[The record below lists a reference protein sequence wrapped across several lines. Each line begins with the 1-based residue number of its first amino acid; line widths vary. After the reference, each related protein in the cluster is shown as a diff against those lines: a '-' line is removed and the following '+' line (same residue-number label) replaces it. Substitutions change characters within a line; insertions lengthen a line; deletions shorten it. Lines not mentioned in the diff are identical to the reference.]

1 MRNSRFRKRLIF
13 AILSIVSLFVPRA
26 VPAQSIGDRL
36 EVGVNLSVLRLSD
49 FDATNAGLGGRLSFD
64 LTRWAA
70 LEGEVNFFP
79 RDRIRHPEGNTGVGP
94 IQLTEERTRT
104 DALFGVRIGARGSRV
119 GAFVKARPGVTRLT
133 DKGLRCTGPG
143 CALFLP
149 PAPSRLPAEFAFDF
163 GGGVEVYPTARTVA
177 RVELG
182 DTMIRHR
189 RSMPS
194 CPFSRCSTHNI
205 SSRIGLG
212 YRF

>member
-1 MRNSRFRKRLIF
+1 MRNPRFRGWRIF
-13 AILSIVSLFVPRA
+13 AILSIVSSFVPRA
-26 VPAQSIGDRL
+26 VCAQSIGDRI

-49 FDATNAGLGGRLSFD
+49 FGATNAGVGGRLSFD

-94 IQLTEERTRT
+94 IQITEERTRT
-104 DALFGVRIGARGSRV
+104 DALFGVRIGARGSRL
-119 GAFVKARPGVTRLT
+119 GAFLKARPGVTRLS
-133 DKGLRCTGPG
+133 DKGFRCAGPG
-143 CALFLP
+143 CALVLL
-149 PAPSRLPAEFAFDF
+149 PAPSRRPAEFAFDF
-163 GGGVEVYPTARTVA
+163 GGGVEVYPSARTVA

-194 CPFSRCSTHNI
+194 CPFSQCSTHNF
-205 SSRIGLG
+205 SSRIGVG

>member
-1 MRNSRFRKRLIF
+1 MRNSRCRRRLVF
-13 AILSIVSLFVPRA
+13 GILSVVSLFVPRA
-26 VPAQSIGDRL
+26 AAAQSAADRV

-70 LEGEVNFFP
+70 LEGEINFFP
-79 RDRIRHPEGNTGVGP
+79 LDRIRHPEGNTSVGP
-94 IQLTEERTRT
+94 IQLTEERRRA
-104 DALFGVRIGARGSRV
+104 DALFGVRVGARGSRL
-119 GAFVKARPGVTRLT
+119 GAFVKARPGVTRLY
-133 DKGLRCTGPG
+133 DKGIRCTGPG

-149 PAPSRLPAEFAFDF
+149 GPPSKLPAEFAFDF

-182 DTMIRHR
+182 DTLIRHR
-189 RSMPS
+189 RSVPS
-194 CPFSRCSTHNI
+194 CPFSQCSTHNF
-205 SSRIGLG
+205 SSRIGFG